1 LRDDELF
8 QTIKLGLLLPLFYL
22 TLDYLACPVFPF
34 ALEFPILTKSLFT
47 TLEFPILTK
56 SLFTTLD
63 TLFFVL
69 TLLTTFDMLELY
81 LLP

>member
-1 LRDDELF
+1 LSLLLRDDELF
-8 QTIKLGLLLPLFYL
+8 QTIKLGIGFCFLLSGLLLPLFYL
-22 TLDYLACPVFPF
+22 TLDYLTCPVFPF
-34 ALEFPILTKSLFT
+34 ALEFPILTKSL
-47 TLEFPILTK
+47 L
-56 SLFTTLD
+56 TTLD